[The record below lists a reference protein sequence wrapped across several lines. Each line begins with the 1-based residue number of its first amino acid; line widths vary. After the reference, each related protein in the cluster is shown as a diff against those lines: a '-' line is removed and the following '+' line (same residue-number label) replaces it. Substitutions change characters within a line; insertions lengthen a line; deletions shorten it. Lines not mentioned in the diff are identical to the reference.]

1 MLWSPKTK
9 HHAKAIHKPEI
20 LMFNSN
26 SCGPHF
32 MDSDLTIGEDVVDS
46 DLESVEICI
55 DDSDQE
61 VDGKRLRNLR
71 AL

>member
-1 MLWSPKTK
+1 
-9 HHAKAIHKPEI
+9 
-20 LMFNSN
+20 MFNSN

-32 MDSDLTIGEDVVDS
+32 MDSDMTIGEDVVDS

-55 DDSDQE
+55 DDSKQE

>member
-1 MLWSPKTK
+1 M
-9 HHAKAIHKPEI
+9 
-20 LMFNSN
+20 
-26 SCGPHF
+26 
-32 MDSDLTIGEDVVDS
+32 TIGEDVVDS